1 MAFVIKDRVFEYTT
15 TTGTGTLTL
24 GGTKSGYQQFAV
36 VGDGNTTYYTIVAEN
51 GDWESGIGTY
61 TSSGTTLARTTVL
74 ASSNSNNLVNFTAG
88 IKEVFSSQPAGRA
101 VAVDTLATS
110 TSLGTSNL
118 LAPSQNAVKSY
129 VDTAVASAPYAN
141 RNRII
146 NGNFLV
152 NQRYGTATIT
162 LTAPGEYNAD
172 RWVHN
177 ASQSSKASSQV
188 TNGDSVVGSTNYLR
202 MKTVSAATLGSG
214 DAFCIMQNIEG
225 NNVQDFSLGTAE
237 AVQVTLSFWV
247 RASQTGTYNVSFGND
262 ASDRSYVTTYTI
274 NTANTWE
281 YKIITINGDTSGTWK
296 NDVNTGLRIYF
307 DFGSGS
313 TFTTS
318 FPNTW
323 LTGNFV
329 KSTGTTS
336 LITTLN
342 ATLDITLVQL
352 EKGGVATP
360 FEIKPIGQVLQECQ
374 RYYFQEVTNI
384 MMRNFNMSGTTQQ
397 LPLSRA
403 LPVSM
408 RVVPSLIMI
417 GDINDGGNFT
427 LSGSKV
433 ITKTMVSQFQ
443 SVSANSWFDLNAV
456 YVDAEL

>member
-24 GGTKSGYQQFAV
+24 GGTKSGYQQFAT

-74 ASSNSNNLVNFTAG
+74 ASSNSNNLVNFAAG

-118 LAPSQNAVKSY
+118 LAPSQNAVKDY
-129 VDTAVASAPYAN
+129 VDIAVASAPYAN

-146 NGNFLV
+146 NGDFLI
-152 NQRYGTATIT
+152 NQRRGTDAIT
-162 LTAPGEYNAD
+162 LTVGAYNAD
-172 RWVHN
+172 RWFHP
-177 ASQSSKASSQV
+177 ASQSSKLSSQV
-188 TNGDSVVGSTNYLR
+188 INGDSAVGSRNYLR
-202 MKTVSAATLGSG
+202 MKTVSAATLGSADVFG
-214 DAFCIMQNIEG
+214 IAQSIEG
-225 NNVQDFSLGTAE
+225 NNVYDFNLGTAE
-237 AVQVTLSFWV
+237 ATQITLSFWV
-247 RASQTGTYNVSFGND
+247 RASQTGAYSVAFRNDGNT
-262 ASDRSYVTTYTI
+262 RSYVTTYTI

-281 YKIITINGDTSGTWK
+281 YKTISIDGDTSGTWK
-296 NDVNTGLRIYF
+296 NDVNTGLKVYF
-307 DFGSGS
+307 DFGIGS
-313 TFTTS
+313 TYTTAS
-318 FPNTW
+318 PNTW
-323 LTGNFV
+323 LTGNFL
-329 KSTGTTS
+329 KSTGTNS

-352 EKGGVATP
+352 EKGGAATS

-374 RYYFQEVTNI
+374 RYYFQEVQNS
-384 MMRNFNMSGTTQQ
+384 MLRNFNMSGTTQQ
-397 LPLSRA
+397 LPLFRA
-403 LPVSM
+403 LPVPM
-408 RVVPSLIMI
+408 RVVPSLTMI

-427 LSGSKV
+427 LSGNKV
-433 ITKTMVSQFQ
+433 ATKTMVMQFH
-443 SVSANSWFDLNAV
+443 SVSANSWLDLNAV

>member
-24 GGTKSGYQQFAV
+24 GGTKSGYQQFAT

-74 ASSNSNNLVNFTAG
+74 ASSNSNNLVNFAAG

-129 VDTAVASAPYAN
+129 VDNKVEGSPF
-141 RNRII
+141 RNRIM

-152 NQRYGTATIT
+152 NQRRGTTAIT
-162 LTAPGEYNAD
+162 LTTPGQYNAD
-172 RWVHN
+172 RWYHAV
-177 ASQSSKASSQV
+177 SQTSKASSQ
-188 TNGDSVVGSTNYLR
+188 TIDSGSAVGSKNYLR
-202 MKTVSAATLGSG
+202 MKTVSAATLGST
-214 DAFCIMQNIEG
+214 DVFNIRHSIEG
-225 NNVQDFSLGTAE
+225 NNVQDFNLGTAS
-237 AVQVTLSFWV
+237 ATQITLSFWV
-247 RASQTGTYNVSFGND
+247 RASQTGTYNVAFSNDGNN
-262 ASDRSYVTTYTI
+262 RSYVTTYTI
-274 NTANTWE
+274 STANTWE
-281 YKIITINGDTSGTWK
+281 YKTITINGDTSGTWK
-296 NDVNTGLRIYF
+296 TDTGTGLTVRF

-318 FPNTW
+318 SPNTW
-323 LTGNFV
+323 LTGDFI

-360 FEIKPIGQVLQECQ
+360 FEYINVADSLTRCE
-374 RYYFQEVTNI
+374 RYYQRCYANTRGYAATSGGTVETPVVFRT
-384 MMRNFNMSGTTQQ
+384 MMRAAPAGF
-397 LPLSRA
+397 
-403 LPVSM
+403 
-408 RVVPSLIMI
+408 LIA
-417 GDINDGGNFT
+417 GNR
-427 LSGSKV
+427 GNVSKV
-433 ITKTMVSQFQ
+433 FIGTSPGITHIGVRHSIL
-443 SVSANSWFDLNAV
+443 SAAAGEAYALDDIAV
-456 YVDAEL
+456 FEAEL